1 MNKRLV
7 FPLIFPLIFLGFT
20 HLSSQSLF
28 KANANVF
35 GLFGRGFTTG
45 STESKMGLEIGHQH
59 DLSSGSTVRFIMSEN
74 LVYRRSGFEFRQD
87 TVGGYLSTR
96 GDINYLDVKVDFR
109 VRFGIKYFIELG
121 IFTSYAVVKNASNG
135 YSYYDK
141 DCPNFLNCDPSSPR
155 PFVNYLGSFD
165 AGWVI
170 GASTYYKDILFNF
183 HFYSGIPD
191 MAESVRAKITSQQLS
206 FGVAFPLRKKK
217 KVEKVSF

>member
-1 MNKRLV
+1 MKKTLT
-7 FPLIFPLIFLGFT
+7 FLIFFSWINLIT
-20 HLSSQSLF
+20 SQSLL
-28 KANANVF
+28 KTNVNVL
-35 GLFGRGFTTG
+35 GLFGKGLAG
-45 STESKMGLEIGHQH
+45 NTESRMGFEIGHQH
-59 DLSSGSTVRFIMSEN
+59 DLSSGSLVKFVMSEN

-87 TVGGYLSTR
+87 TVGGYLKTE

-121 IFTSYAVVKNASNG
+121 IFTSYAVVKNVSDG
-135 YSYYDK
+135 SSSYNK
-141 DCPNFLNCDPSSPR
+141 NCPNFPDCDEPLPR

-191 MAESVRAKITSQQLS
+191 MAESLNAKITSQQLS
-206 FGVAFPLRKKK
+206 FGAAFPLKKKK
-217 KVEKVSF
+217 KVAKVSF